1 MANSLDG
8 TGADE
13 VLDAIKSH
21 AEYLRNSGKI
31 EIRQKERLVMEIQ
44 NRIELLIGST
54 ARVMLES
61 EVGASCIAKVLE
73 REISPAEAAKSI
85 VGSIIANE

>member
-1 MANSLDG
+1 MANSLEG

-31 EIRQKERLVMEIQ
+31 HIRQKDRLVMEIQ

-54 ARVMLES
+54 ASDSLES
-61 EVGASCIAKVLE
+61 DF
-73 REISPAEAAKSI
+73 
-85 VGSIIANE
+85 